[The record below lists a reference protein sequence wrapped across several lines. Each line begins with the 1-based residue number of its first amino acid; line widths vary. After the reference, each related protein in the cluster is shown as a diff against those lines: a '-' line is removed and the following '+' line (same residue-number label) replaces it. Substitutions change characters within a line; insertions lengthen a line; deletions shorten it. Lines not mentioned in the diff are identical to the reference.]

1 MDRKYLYCLLI
12 SAFLSSLL
20 FADEMETQEVFVSG
34 RDGYHTYRIPAIIR
48 TSRGSLLAF
57 CEGRKESRQ
66 DTGNIDLLLKR
77 STDNGRNWSEPIL
90 IWDDGANTCGNPCAV
105 VNHATGETFL
115 LATWNLGSDHEKE
128 IIAGTSK
135 DTRRVYLLSSL
146 DDGIT
151 WSPPREITG
160 QVKRQ
165 DWRWYATGP
174 GIGIQLAAG
183 EKKGRLVIPAN
194 HSFPEYYPA
203 QTLGAHVIY
212 SDDGGQNWTFSQ
224 EIQPGCNESQV
235 AELSNGDLMMNMR
248 NYYRKGSRA
257 KAISRDGGETW
268 PDRFYETLLIEPVCQ
283 ASMIAYQSPDQTKA
297 ILLFS
302 NPASRTERINMT
314 IRASFDDGL
323 TWPLAKTL
331 YPGPSAYS
339 CLVITADDRIGCL
352 LEAGEKNA
360 YEKIIFTSFSPDWLQ
375 EINPLKRE

>member
-1 MDRKYLYCLLI
+1 MDRKYLYGLLI
-12 SAFLSSLL
+12 SVFFSSLL
-20 FADEMETQEVFVSG
+20 SADELETQEVFVSG
-34 RDGYHTYRIPAIIR
+34 RGGYHTYRIPAILR

-90 IWDDGANTCGNPCAV
+90 IWDDGANTCGNPCVV
-105 VNHATGETFL
+105 VNHATGEILL

-151 WSPPREITG
+151 WSQPRDITG

-174 GIGIQLAAG
+174 GIGIQLVGG

-203 QTLGAHVIY
+203 QIFGAHVIY
-212 SDDGGQNWTFSQ
+212 SDDGGQNWMFSQ

-235 AELSNGDLMMNMR
+235 VELSNGNLMMNMR
-248 NYYRKGSRA
+248 NYYRKGTRA

-268 PDRFYETLLIEPVCQ
+268 PDRFYETPLIEPVCQ
-283 ASMIAYQSPDQTKA
+283 ASMIAYQPPDQTK
-297 ILLFS
+297 ILLLFS

-323 TWPLAKTL
+323 TWPLAKTIF
-331 YPGPSAYS
+331 PGKSAYS
-339 CLVITADDRIGCL
+339 CLVTTADGRIGCL
-352 LEAGEKNA
+352 LEAGKKNA

>member
-1 MDRKYLYCLLI
+1 MDHRNLYCLLI
-12 SAFLSSLL
+12 SVFFSSLL
-20 FADEMETQEVFVSG
+20 SAEGMETQEVFVSG
-34 RDGYHTYRIPAIIR
+34 RGGYHTYRIPAILR

-57 CEGRKESRQ
+57 CEGRRESRQ

-90 IWDDGANTCGNPCAV
+90 IWDDGANTCGNPCVV
-105 VNHATGETFL
+105 VNRATGEIIL
-115 LATWNLGSDHEKE
+115 LASWNLGSDQEKE
-128 IIAGTSK
+128 IIAGTSR

-174 GIGIQLAAG
+174 GIGIQLAGG

-212 SDDGGQNWTFSQ
+212 SDDGGKNWTFSQ

-235 AELSNGDLMMNMR
+235 VELSNGDLMMNMR
-248 NYYRKGSRA
+248 NYYHKGSRA

-268 PDRFYETLLIEPVCQ
+268 PDRFYETPLMEPVCQ
-283 ASMIAYQSPDQTKA
+283 ASIISNRPQDPSAKT

-339 CLVITADDRIGCL
+339 CLVITAGDRIGCL
-352 LEAGEKNA
+352 YEAGENHA
-360 YEKIIFTSFSPDWLQ
+360 YEKILFIRFSPNWL
-375 EINPLKRE
+375 EDPAEK